1 MYVNRQIYMQRNS
14 KHVPRERGA
23 GEGVAFPPVPRR
35 ALPGKVLEG
44 GAAAASPLAR
54 RRSRRSRSLSQDSSK
69 NGFRLRFATP
79 RWRGRR
85 AFISRRRVF
94 YSLCPKP
101 TRGLPGAR
109 RNPSGNGLP
118 KRTSSLPVSHAEGVA
133 GISSARRE
141 TPSAPHL
148 LPDVVLLRALPRP
161 PVKSA
166 PVKPEGRH
174 ISWREAASGDP
185 FTGSVTV
192 ARILVYT
199 KKRINQSVI

>member
-14 KHVPRERGA
+14 KHVPRERG
-23 GEGVAFPPVPRR
+23 G
-35 ALPGKVLEG
+35 
-44 GAAAASPLAR
+44 
-54 RRSRRSRSLSQDSSK
+54 
-69 NGFRLRFATP
+69 
-79 RWRGRR
+79 RGRGLHSRQCQGAPCPARSWKGEQRRPRHSPAADRADLGRSARTHPRMVFVFVSPPRADEAER

-174 ISWREAASGDP
+174 IS
-185 FTGSVTV
+185 
-192 ARILVYT
+192 
-199 KKRINQSVI
+199 